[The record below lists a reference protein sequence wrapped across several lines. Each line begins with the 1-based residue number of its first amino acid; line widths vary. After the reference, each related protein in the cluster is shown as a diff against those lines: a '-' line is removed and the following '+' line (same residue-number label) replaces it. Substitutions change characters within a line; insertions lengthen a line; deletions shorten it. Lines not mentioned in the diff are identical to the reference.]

1 MSFPRAELDEMI
13 QRWLQANIECEQAGD
28 WRPLAEFY
36 TEDATYGWNYG
47 PKHDFMAIGRTE
59 IRDYAIG
66 LEMDGLDGWTY
77 PYQAW
82 VTDEKTGDMLGLWK
96 QVCEV
101 KRADGTNYALDGI
114 QGSWFKYSGD
124 FQWKWQRDFFDYGNL
139 TVLFTEMIT
148 NDDLPAGVNKRIERV
163 VNSKGKL
170 PGWYRLGT
178 SPVPLW

>member
-114 QGSWFKYSGD
+114 QGSWFKYGGD

-139 TVLFTEMIT
+139 TALFTEMIT